1 MALNPFHA
9 CDQTRARMLAHM
21 AAAAYN
27 APNRVGSASMSFAHR
42 HLLGIEPLSQT
53 DITTLLDLADT
64 YVDLNRQPHKHSDA
78 LRGLTQINM
87 FFENSTRTQASF
99 EIAGKRLGA
108 DVMNMAMQASSIK
121 KGETLIDTAM
131 TLNAM
136 HPDLLVVRH
145 PQSGA
150 VDLLA
155 QKVNCAVL
163 NAGDGRHEHPT
174 QALLDALTIRRAKG
188 RLHRL
193 SIAICGDIAHS
204 RVARSNIMLLGKMEN
219 RIRLIAPPTLMPAQI
234 GEFGVEVFDDME
246 KGLKDVDVVMML
258 RLQKERMDG
267 GFIPSEREYYHRF
280 GLDAEKLS
288 HAKPDAIVMHP
299 GPMNRGVEIDGTLAD
314 DINRSVIQDQVEM
327 GVAVRMAAMDLL
339 ARNLA
344 DSRKGAA

>member
-1 MALNPFHA
+1 
-9 CDQTRARMLAHM
+9 
-21 AAAAYN
+21 
-27 APNRVGSASMSFAHR
+27 MSFPHR
-42 HLLGIEPLSQT
+42 HLLGIEPLHPT
-53 DITTLLDLADT
+53 EITTLLDLADS
-64 YVDLNRQPHKHSDA
+64 YAEQNRMPNKHGSA
-78 LRGLTQINM
+78 LKGLTQINM

-155 QKVNCAVL
+155 EKVNCAVL

-219 RIRLIAPPTLMPAQI
+219 RIRLIAPPTLMPMGI
-234 GEFGVEVFDDME
+234 DEFGVELFDNME
-246 KGLKDVDVVMML
+246 EGLKDVDVVMML

-280 GLDAEKLS
+280 GLDEAKLC

-339 ARNLA
+339 ARNLVA
-344 DSRKGAA
+344 SRA